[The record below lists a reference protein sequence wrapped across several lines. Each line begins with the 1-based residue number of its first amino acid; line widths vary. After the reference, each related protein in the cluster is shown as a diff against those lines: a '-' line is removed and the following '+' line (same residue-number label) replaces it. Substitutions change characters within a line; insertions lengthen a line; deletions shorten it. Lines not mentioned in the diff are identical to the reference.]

1 MNSKQVIAQA
11 VLQGAGSVHYLA
23 ISGMSCAS
31 CVSTVESALERV
43 EGTHS
48 VSVNFADQSARIVG
62 QAGLESLI
70 SAVRKAGYDATTQD
84 NNDNDARV
92 AQIEKELR
100 RAFLESGIALV
111 VGAGLMLGMWFDL
124 LPAQSDQLFWLGMSL
139 AVATVMFY
147 SGRKFFSA
155 ALNALTHGTTTMDTL
170 IVLGT
175 STAWLYSTLIILW
188 PELVPVQSRH
198 LFFEAA
204 VLIIGFVGLGK
215 ALESHAKGKTSL
227 AISQLLNL
235 QPPTAIKVET
245 GSDGVQSENVV
256 PVAMLE
262 TGDVIRLLPG
272 QAVPVDGVVLRGES
286 SIDESMLT
294 GESLPIEKTEG
305 AKVVAGTINQQGT
318 LLIAA
323 SEIGDETVL
332 AGIVKLIREAQK
344 LQAENWSNHG

>member
-1 MNSKQVIAQA
+1 M
-11 VLQGAGSVHYLA
+11 
-23 ISGMSCAS
+23 
-31 CVSTVESALERV
+31 STVEGALERV

-70 SAVRKAGYDATTQD
+70 SAVRKAGYDATSQRND
-84 NNDNDARV
+84 DNDARS

-100 RAFLESGIALV
+100 RAFRESGVALV
-111 VGAGLMLGMWFDL
+111 AGAGLMLGMWLDL
-124 LPAQSDQLFWLGMSL
+124 LPAQSDQMFWLGMSL

-155 ALNALTHGTTTMDTL
+155 SLNALTHGTTTMDTL

-188 PELVPVQSRH
+188 PELVPMQSRH

-227 AISQLLNL
+227 AISHLLNL

-245 GSDGVQSENVV
+245 GPDGAQSENVV

-272 QAVPVDGVVLRGES
+272 QAIPVDGVVLQGES

-305 AKVVAGTINQQGT
+305 A
-318 LLIAA
+318 
-323 SEIGDETVL
+323 STVL
-332 AGIVKLIREAQK
+332 SPISLAAI
-344 LQAENWSNHG
+344 SNIPC